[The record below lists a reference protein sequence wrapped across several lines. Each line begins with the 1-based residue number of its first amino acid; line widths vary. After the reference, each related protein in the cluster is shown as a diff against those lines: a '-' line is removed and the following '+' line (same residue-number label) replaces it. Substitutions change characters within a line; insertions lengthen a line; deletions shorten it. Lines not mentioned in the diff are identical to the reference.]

1 MGQNKNTDD
10 SYEDETWS
18 RRRKWKLDQTI
29 CRQKKYHRN
38 IDVTYKI
45 NQQEQHSR
53 AKHLWAQ
60 PSYYSVKWIGL
71 TELHSKRL
79 TLNIR
84 SNNFRTYLIERIE
97 RLWLWWYFFFSID
110 FFFSSFS
117 SLLSL
122 LYFVELISEKRNR
135 LNVTLPVQTRK
146 RFLLFWED
154 PVGHSTL
161 P

>member
-1 MGQNKNTDD
+1 MGQNKKTLMIHMRTKL
-10 SYEDETWS
+10 ETEGENENWIKQFAD
-18 RRRKWKLDQTI
+18 R
-29 CRQKKYHRN
+29 KKYHRN

-110 FFFSSFS
+110 FFSSFS